1 MTKEISLLNIKTKHK
16 KERKIDKAIR
26 LTFDSLQSHLRY
38 TYIKT
43 SEGTKFHKDCVKEYA
58 AIIQILSELY

>member
-1 MTKEISLLNIKTKHK
+1 MIKKPHQ
-16 KERKIDKAIR
+16 KERKIEKAMR

-58 AIIQILSELY
+58 IILSVLSELY